1 MGEKLKLIDQARHGD
16 ILLEIFEYESLSG
29 SSDPS
34 IAQELYYAQ
43 KTGIKLRKVKATL
56 FSDRTRLITESGA
69 LHYSKGNIKTD
80 NKIGG
85 LSGALE
91 KFVNKK
97 LNNEKFFRPSYTGV
111 GEVHLEPSFNHFTL
125 FVLND
130 DALVVDRGMF
140 YASAGDL
147 SVEFAPVDS
156 VSSALF
162 GNEGLIQTVIRGT
175 GVVVVEIPVPFSE
188 LVAVELNNETLKVD
202 GDFALMRYG
211 DVRAYVSLGNKG
223 LFKTWTSGETL
234 VETFKGTG
242 TVFLAPTND
251 IYRGLSERLKSNRIN
266 TGDVIDHQNR
276 YESD

>member
-1 MGEKLKLIDQARHGD
+1 MGEKLKLIDHARCGD

-43 KTGIKLRKVKATL
+43 QTGIRLRKVKATL
-56 FSDRTRLITESGA
+56 YSDRTTLITESGA
-69 LHYSKGNIKTD
+69 LHYSKGNIVVD

-85 LSGALE
+85 VSGAIE
-91 KFVNKK
+91 KFFNKK
-97 LNNEKFFRPSYTGV
+97 LNNEKFFRPSYRGV
-111 GEVHLEPSFNHFTL
+111 GEVHLEPSFNHFYL
-125 FVLND
+125 FVLED

-147 SVEFAPVDS
+147 SVSFAPVDS
-156 VSSALF
+156 VSSALL
-162 GNEGLIQTVIRGT
+162 GNEGLIQTVIKGT
-175 GVVVVEIPVPFSE
+175 GVVAVEIPVPFSE
-188 LVAVELNNETLKVD
+188 LVAVELNDETLKVD
-202 GDFALMRYG
+202 GDFALMRHG
-211 DVRAYVSLGNKG
+211 DVKASVSLGNKG
-223 LFKTWTSGETL
+223 LFKSWTSGEKL

-251 IYRGLSERLKSNRIN
+251 VYRDLSDRLKSNRIN

-276 YESD
+276 YETN